1 MYSDELQAQTRE
13 YFKTMP
19 VAMMKQ
25 FGTNKFGLGQLEP
38 DSSYSIRVFRSDEV
52 YVFKTIDLLIEA
64 GWAID

>member
-1 MYSDELQAQTRE
+1 MYSNELQSQTKE

-19 VAMMKQ
+19 FTMMKQ
-25 FGTNKFGLGQLEP
+25 FGTNKFGLGQLKP

-52 YVFKTIDLLIEA
+52 CIFETIDLLLEA